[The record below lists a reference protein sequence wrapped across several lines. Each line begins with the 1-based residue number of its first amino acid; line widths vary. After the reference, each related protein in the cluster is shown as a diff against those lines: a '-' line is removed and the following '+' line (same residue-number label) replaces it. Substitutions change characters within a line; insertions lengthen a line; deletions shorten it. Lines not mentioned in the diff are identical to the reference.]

1 MSQLIAALFGVAP
14 KVAAIAL
21 AVIPEVREAV
31 QHLEGVSDLSGP
43 EKAALIA
50 REAGDVLDALDDH
63 LPGWSDKLDELHRD
77 EVIERMESSV
87 VAIAEL
93 VYQLRRITDIL
104 VAEGVIRGGLV
115 ARIRARR
122 R

>member
-1 MSQLIAALFGVAP
+1 MSQLIAALFGLAP

-21 AVIPEVREAV
+21 DVIPEVREAV
-31 QHLEGVSDLSGP
+31 QHLEGLEKLSGR
-43 EKAALIA
+43 EKAASIA
-50 REAGDVLDALDDH
+50 REAGHVLDALDDH
-63 LPGWSDKLDELHRD
+63 VPGWSNKLDELHRD
-77 EVIERMESSV
+77 EVIERMESVV
-87 VAIAEL
+87 VAVAEL
-93 VYQLRRITDIL
+93 VYQLRRITDVL